1 MRDFYPTLGRVI
13 VFHAKYREK
22 TGSGLLYRP
31 RSEDFTLD
39 GAQWVWV
46 YRCGPQCELN
56 LPPGSK
62 VMIQDGMSLSEEVPD
77 AWEFCRDRPEFKSL
91 REMEENLGLTIQTR
105 ITWENRFLAVDE
117 AS

>member
-31 RSEDFTLD
+31 HSEDFTLD

-46 YRCGPQCELN
+46 YKSGPACELK
-56 LPPGSK
+56 LPAGSK

-77 AWEFCRDRPEFKSL
+77 AWEFCRDREEFKSL
-91 REMEENLGLTIQTR
+91 REMEGNLGLTIQTR

-117 AS
+117 PS